1 MEAAGEYIVY
11 KGVGKTVEFLGLK
24 SQYLIGFCVGVLS
37 VFILFIMLRVAGISL
52 AINVVAVA
60 ASLGGLVRYVF
71 SFNKKYGQHG
81 LMKKNAR
88 GRCPRFVTSR
98 KSFYRMYSV
107 KCKM

>member
-1 MEAAGEYIVY
+1 MY

-24 SQYLIGFCVGVLS
+24 SQYLIGFCVGVLAI
-37 VFILFIMLRVAGISL
+37 FILFIILRVAGISL
-52 AINVVAVA
+52 AINIVLVA

-88 GRCPRFVTSR
+88 ERYPRFITSR
-98 KSFYRMYSV
+98 KSFCLMLKKRKSDV
-107 KCKM
+107 